1 MIGNWL
7 TPYHTTPMRTFDN
20 YPAGA
25 ANDPRAPYNE
35 PLARNVRVEVG
46 VELGTMVDIEVVGDL
61 SENIMQELVRD
72 KIIEKLNIDNE
83 DIVLNN
89 IIIYSHD
96 DLSSK

>member
-1 MIGNWL
+1 
-7 TPYHTTPMRTFDN
+7 MRTFDN

-25 ANDPRAPYNE
+25 DARVLYNE

-61 SENIMQELVRD
+61 SDDIMQELVRD
-72 KIIEKLNIDNE
+72 KVIEKLNIDND
-83 DIVLNN
+83 DIILND
-89 IIIYSHD
+89 ITIYSHD

>member
-25 ANDPRAPYNE
+25 DARAPYNE
-35 PLARNVRVEVG
+35 PLARNVMVEVG
-46 VELGTMVDIEVVGDL
+46 VELGTMVDIKVVGDL

-72 KIIEKLNIDNE
+72 KIIKKLNIDNE

-89 IIIYSHD
+89 ITIYSHD

>member
-1 MIGNWL
+1 MTL
-7 TPYHTTPMRTFDN
+7 MRTFDN

-25 ANDPRAPYNE
+25 DARALYNE
-35 PLARNVRVEVG
+35 PLARNVMVEVG
-46 VELGTMVDIEVVGDL
+46 VELGTMVDIKVVGDL
-61 SENIMQELVRD
+61 SENIMQKLVRD

-89 IIIYSHD
+89 ITIYSHD